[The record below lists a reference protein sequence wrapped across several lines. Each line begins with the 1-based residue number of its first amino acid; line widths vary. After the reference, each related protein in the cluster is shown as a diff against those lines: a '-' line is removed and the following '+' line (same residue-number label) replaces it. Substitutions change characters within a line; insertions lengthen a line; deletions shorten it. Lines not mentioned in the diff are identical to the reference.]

1 MRHKVASIRR
11 REFFARFAFA
21 VTTFSLMIR
30 GLAKDQGIRLS
41 PTPANGKQLELTD
54 EETSG
59 PFFRP
64 SSPLKTNFREP
75 GVPGESITLT
85 GLVLDTEGKPVP
97 GCLLDFWHANG
108 DGQYDLNGFR
118 CRGHQFSDD
127 QGRYSLATVVPGLYP
142 GRTRHFHARFQAPG
156 ESVKSTQL
164 YFPGEPRNAEDMLFR
179 SDLLIQVSPD
189 KRRATFNFVA
199 KTALQRRGGGSP

>member
-1 MRHKVASIRR
+1 MRGKVVASIRR
-11 REFFARFAFA
+11 REFFAKFAFA
-21 VTTFSLMIR
+21 STALGLIIR
-30 GLAKDQGIRLS
+30 AAAKDQDVQLS

-64 SSPLKTNFREP
+64 SSPLKTNFREA
-75 GVPGESITLT
+75 GVPGKPITLT
-85 GLVLDTEGKPVP
+85 GLVLDPQGNPVR

-108 DGQYDLNGFR
+108 DGQYDLDGFL
-118 CRGHQFSDD
+118 CRGHQFSDA
-127 QGRYSLATVVPGLYP
+127 QGRYSLKTVVPGLYP

-164 YFPGEPRNAEDMLFR
+164 YFPGELRNAEDMLFR
-179 SDLLIQVSPD
+179 SDLLMQLSSD
-189 KRRATFNFVA
+189 KSNATFNFV
-199 KTALQRRGGGSP
+199 TETTR

>member
-1 MRHKVASIRR
+1 MREKVVASIRR
-11 REFFARFAFA
+11 REFFAKFAFTSTA
-21 VTTFSLMIR
+21 LGLIIR
-30 GLAKDQGIRLS
+30 AAAKDEGARLS

-75 GVPGESITLT
+75 GVPGKPIALT
-85 GLVLDTEGKPVP
+85 GLVLDPQGKPVP

-108 DGQYDLNGFR
+108 DGQYDLDGFR
-118 CRGHQFSDD
+118 CRGHQFSDAR
-127 QGRYSLATVVPGLYP
+127 GRYSLETVVPGLYP

-179 SDLLIQVSPD
+179 SDLLMQLSSD
-189 KRRATFNFVA
+189 KSNATFNFV
-199 KTALQRRGGGSP
+199 TETTR